1 MSSFGNKLL
10 KSLLLNPQLYLT
22 STLIHNDTT
31 SDSFINAI
39 YELDLPSIDN
49 EWEDYAGNMEKK
61 KADTKATCT

>member
-49 EWEDYAGNMEKK
+49 EWEDYARKYGEEKSRH
-61 KADTKATCT
+61 